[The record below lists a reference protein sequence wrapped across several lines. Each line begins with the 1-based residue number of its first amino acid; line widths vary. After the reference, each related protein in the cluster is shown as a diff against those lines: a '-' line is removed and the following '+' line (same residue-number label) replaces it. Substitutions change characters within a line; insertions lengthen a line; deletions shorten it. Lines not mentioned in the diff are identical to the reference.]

1 MINYNTITNK
11 SNYNNKSLNIINN
24 NHLLNRE
31 ELKYDTINSNIS
43 KNNLFNIK
51 YCNGNDSIKY
61 KTMEQDDVRS
71 NNIKRPSNINKNKN
85 KFLYSNNSNKTCRK
99 NVSNFLNNI
108 EKENTPIDLI
118 NKYNTINISE
128 RESNYKKNKS
138 LNTANCIDI
147 NYNHKN
153 LSKNYEES
161 KNNNEYYYSF
171 RKNKISYNSFNSSS
185 KQNSTKKM
193 IPHELKKPFKK
204 NRIPISLRDNSK
216 FQTFKGIQYK
226 VNINKMNKLYLNNY
240 KRNTPKNKLSFLD
253 LTSKKESTRQQSNDN
268 LNTNNNNTN
277 NNNET
282 FTDKRI
288 KKNNNYEMES
298 NVVNECYYNNIN
310 DMNKK
315 NKIEKSMTLQSLS
328 DSKMMELAEHYINNG
343 EDSFETLDFKC
354 LKLQKNMKK
363 AKECRDITFG

>member
-61 KTMEQDDVRS
+61 KTMEQDDVRA

-138 LNTANCIDI
+138 LNN
-147 NYNHKN
+147 
-153 LSKNYEES
+153 
-161 KNNNEYYYSF
+161 YYSF